1 MDNRLEWCEP
11 MSENIKSLPPVKF
24 KINWWNSLK
33 LFFMVILSRVLWLT
47 LIVTGL
53 NIFLYYINTILQ
65 KGFFDPES
73 LKYAVMISVGS
84 YLCLIID
91 KNKIYDALKIKTDLK
106 FITIDE
112 MDKKE

>member
-1 MDNRLEWCEP
+1 
-11 MSENIKSLPPVKF
+11 MSDEIKPLPPVKF
-24 KINWWNSLK
+24 KINWQNSLK
-33 LFFMVILSRVLWLT
+33 LFFMVLISKVLWVT
-47 LIVTGL
+47 LIISGL

-112 MDKKE
+112 TDKKE

>member
-1 MDNRLEWCEP
+1 MNDE
-11 MSENIKSLPPVKF
+11 IKALSPVKF

-33 LFFMVILSRVLWLT
+33 LFLMVIISNLLWLT

-65 KGFFDPES
+65 KGFFDPEA

-112 MDKKE
+112 RDKNE

>member
-1 MDNRLEWCEP
+1 LHFYGGSLQKRNINAQDATIRFTKIRVNVLIVDNRLDWGEP
-11 MSENIKSLPPVKF
+11 ISENI
-24 KINWWNSLK
+24 
-33 LFFMVILSRVLWLT
+33 
-47 LIVTGL
+47 
-53 NIFLYYINTILQ
+53 YYINTIIQ
-65 KGFFDPES
+65 KGFFDPEA

-112 MDKKE
+112 KDKKE